1 MNQNDRQALVQYRLS
16 RAREAYEEALLMQ
29 REHHWNACANRLYY
43 ACFYAI
49 NALLVKTG
57 YASSKHTGVR
67 SYFNQHFVKTGKV
80 DKVLGRLFNE
90 LFEARQE
97 GDYVDFVQYDE
108 ALIAPWIHAVK
119 KFIDRLARLALEET
133 EA

>member
-1 MNQNDRQALVQYRLS
+1 MNEEERNALIHYRLR
-16 RAREAYEEALLMQ
+16 RAEETYQEAILMQ
-29 REHHWNACANRLYY
+29 RESHWNACANRLYY
-43 ACFYAI
+43 ACFYAV

-67 SYFNQHFVKTGKV
+67 SLLNQHFVRTGTISKE
-80 DKVLGRLFNE
+80 LGALYNE

-108 ALIAPWIHAVK
+108 TLIQPWVPRVK
-119 KFIDRLARLALEET
+119 IFIET
-133 EA
+133 IVQLTEKQP